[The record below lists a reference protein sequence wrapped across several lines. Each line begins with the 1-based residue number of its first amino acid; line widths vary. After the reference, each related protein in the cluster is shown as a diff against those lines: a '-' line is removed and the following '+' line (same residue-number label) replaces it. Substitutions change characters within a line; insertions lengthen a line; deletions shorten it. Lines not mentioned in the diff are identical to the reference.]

1 MLLLVCAWY
10 NILEMLLKVES
21 AFPSQRGVGGVKLS
35 QHSLVGNALVK
46 FFGTGKVRIVVG
58 GF

>member
-1 MLLLVCAWY
+1 VCAWY